1 MMKSTGFIRIFWGLI
16 ICVVWA
22 CNEYQPYDNQ
32 ITDFSIRLNK
42 VIKQKNLSYINAD
55 FSVIY
60 NTKTHVN
67 QLALS
72 LSPIMSEVK
81 HIKTFYGVQ
90 HIGYPHYEI
99 TVSDSTNSEECFAAV
114 FAVVDDR
121 DTIWSNV
128 MRAEMSFIE
137 NGDSTL
143 NGHKYVDLGLPSGT
157 LWAECNIGA
166 QTPREAGYFFA
177 WGEIEPKESYTWET
191 YKYCNG
197 TKSSLTKYN
206 TLTTYGENPD
216 GLTVLEDSDDAA
228 FVLWGNSWHIPSHVQ
243 YEELRYYCNI
253 LYEAQGKMEGF
264 RVIGPNG
271 KEIFLPGEGIIS
283 GWYWAN
289 ILSSSTYITHPYE
302 ATGWS
307 QSSVNQRLT
316 KSQRYKKGMIRPVCK
331 VKIQ

>member
-1 MMKSTGFIRIFWGLI
+1 MMKSAGFIRIFWGLI

-42 VIKQKNLSYINAD
+42 VIKQKNLSYVNAD

-60 NTKTHVN
+60 NTKKHVN

-81 HIKTFYGVQ
+81 HIKTFYSVQ
-90 HIGYPHYEI
+90 HVGYPHYEI

-166 QTPREAGYFFA
+166 QNSREVGDFFA
-177 WGEIEPKESYTWET
+177 WGEIETKEAYTWET

-197 TKSSLTKYN
+197 SESSLTKYN
-206 TLTTYGENPD
+206 TEAEHGENPD
-216 GLTVLEDSDDAA
+216 SLTVLDDSDDVA
-228 FVLWGNSWHIPSHVQ
+228 FVLWGDSWHIPSPLQ

-271 KEIFLPGEGIIS
+271 KEIFLPRESLIL

-289 ILSSSTYITHPYE
+289 SLSRSTSPHFASGWSLSYAYQRSST
-302 ATGWS
+302 
-307 QSSVNQRLT
+307 
-316 KSQRYKKGMIRPVCK
+316 KQRYRKGMIRPVCK
-331 VKIQ
+331 VKRQ